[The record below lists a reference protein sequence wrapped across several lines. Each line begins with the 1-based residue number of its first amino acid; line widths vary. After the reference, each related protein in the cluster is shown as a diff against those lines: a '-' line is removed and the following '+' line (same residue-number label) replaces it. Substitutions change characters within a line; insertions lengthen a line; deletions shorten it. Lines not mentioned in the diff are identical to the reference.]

1 VHYSPVDLDKEQI
14 KDWLKSHAKDREWL
28 GEQIGTNKRTVD
40 NWLSSPKQIPEA
52 KLALIERAF
61 HSEENQET
69 TRRQKLLPQ
78 SQIFSLE
85 VDLPT
90 FRSYSA
96 AALADG
102 KTLEKWS
109 IDELNAAAAHSA
121 NGTTPQPL
129 DYLKHQPAPEALLVA
144 ENKRAKH

>member
-1 VHYSPVDLDKEQI
+1 MIDEI
-14 KDWLKSHAKDREWL
+14 KNWLKRHQHSREWL
-28 GEQIGTNKRTVD
+28 GQQTDTHKRTVD
-40 NWLSSPKQIPEA
+40 NWLSAGQPIPDS
-52 KLALIERAF
+52 KLSLIRRLIADDDAT
-61 HSEENQET
+61 ET
-69 TRRQKLLPQ
+69 ARRQKLLPQ

-109 IDELNAAAAHSA
+109 IDELNAAAQQAH
-121 NGTTPQPL
+121 PQCPKPIN
-129 DYLKHQPAPEALLVA
+129 YLKGQTQSQHASETLRIAEAEATDTAP
-144 ENKRAKH
+144 

>member
-1 VHYSPVDLDKEQI
+1 MHLPCMIDEI
-14 KDWLKSHAKDREWL
+14 KDWLKRHQRSREWL
-28 GEQIGTNKRTVD
+28 GQQTDTHKRTVD
-40 NWLSSPKQIPEA
+40 NWLSAGQPIPDS
-52 KLALIERAF
+52 KLSLIKRLISDDDA
-61 HSEENQET
+61 QET

-121 NGTTPQPL
+121 NGTTPPL

-144 ENKRAKH
+144 ENKSAKH